1 MVATLV
7 PFDESLS
14 SWERALY
21 AFLAEKQ
28 RRSGSDRA
36 VPILSP
42 IYGSTST
49 PGFITQL
56 GSKARF
62 AARKAMAKGSGRS
75 WSYQGLC

>member
-1 MVATLV
+1 MLAA
-7 PFDESLS
+7 FDKS
-14 SWERALY
+14 SEGWERSLY

-62 AARKAMAKGSGRS
+62 AARKAIAKGSGRS
-75 WSYQGLC
+75 